1 MLKPGRTCY
10 TVFFPLAPVQQWEIL
25 VSCCFIPCRQQRLL
39 CRCVQIVLVYTE
51 GILIAQYVYQIPTRL
66 HCPFV
71 SASFQQR
78 MEILGLHGS
87 GFRGIPIFLV
97 YLATLMHTYRLSRQ
111 QVRAVRATSGD
122 TCPGPLERLECVGGA
137 CVHVSR

>member
-1 MLKPGRTCY
+1 M
-10 TVFFPLAPVQQWEIL
+10 
-25 VSCCFIPCRQQRLL
+25 
-39 CRCVQIVLVYTE
+39 QIVLVYTE

-78 MEILGLHGS
+78 MEIVGLHGS

-111 QVRAVRATSGD
+111 QVRAVQATSEL
-122 TCPGPLERLECVGGA
+122 TCPRMLDCLQYVSGA
-137 CVHVSR
+137 CVHGSR